1 MLCIFCLRDLKKKL
15 VIVLVDNVIV
25 ENEEYFFD

>member
-1 MLCIFCLRDLKKKL
+1 MYFLFEGFEKKL

>member
-1 MLCIFCLRDLKKKL
+1 MYFLFEGFEKKKL